1 MYCMRLGDFTDYR
14 FIIFFVIIIILVILL
29 GLVITYFVFG
39 VVSEKRFQ
47 KQISYESTTARIFII
62 DVKKNRYVM
71 FNKSD
76 ISHKKVA
83 DLFSFYS
90 YFHPNDVERVKNWI
104 FEICVNPNEISE
116 YLEADVLI
124 NRTNKVCFS
133 LFRLLEY
140 NRDVGLIHLESHLLK
155 YITPLNEPKKKVV
168 GKKAPTGIVKRSQI
182 MQMINKNKALS
193 GFTYCIRFFYTKQKI
208 ISNDKIE
215 RYMVM
220 NLKNAVYPFASNP
233 RLPRQ
238 MIDNGENE
246 LFIFD
251 LRISNKES
259 AMQLANSIA
268 KAIKREMEVNGFAG
282 FINFSIG
289 VVENAN
295 FYRDYDAIE
304 EKAREACMA
313 GQTNSKEIVL
323 HQRNIDAKSEFVSYN
338 EQIEHILK
346 DNVLRFLYRPIINA
360 KTSQV
365 IGYFE
370 YVKAYDSPFS
380 SYAEMSKYAARINKN
395 VDLLAKVSKSVITK
409 FLMER
414 PEESFKL
421 FFSISMVDV
430 NNVYDIISQIPNYQK
445 AHIILVFDEQ
455 EINENSNN
463 VELLLHILDSLRE
476 KGFELALSLKDKNL
490 LLIDRVYFM
499 FHYFVVGSAMMEE
512 VKENNRIRLSL
523 YALIE
528 SLLKYSRP
536 IIATDLEG
544 WQAVELIIKSGINY
558 ISSDAISASN
568 DMLLPIEKKKMEKV
582 TAMADKYL

>member
-14 FIIFFVIIIILVILL
+14 FVIFFVSMLVLAVLL
-29 GLVITYFVFG
+29 AVVISFYAIGEHNERNF
-39 VVSEKRFQ
+39 K
-47 KQISYESTTARIFII
+47 KQVSYESTTTRIFII
-62 DVKKNRYVM
+62 DVKKNKYVV

-76 ISHKKVA
+76 ISNKKTA
-83 DLFSFYS
+83 ELFSFYS
-90 YFHPNDVERVKNWI
+90 SFHPNDVERVKNWI
-104 FEICVNPNEISE
+104 FEICVSPNDVNE

-124 NRTNKVCFS
+124 NKTNKVCFS
-133 LFRLLEY
+133 LLRLLDY
-140 NRDVGLIHLESHLLK
+140 NREVGLIHLESHLLK
-155 YITPLNEPKKKVV
+155 YITPLNEPKKKTS

-182 MQMINKNKALS
+182 MGLINKNKALS
-193 GFTYCIRFFYTKQKI
+193 GFTYCIRFFYTKQKV

-220 NLKNAVYPFASNP
+220 NLKNSVYPFASNP

-238 MIDNGENE
+238 ILDNGDNE
-246 LFIFD
+246 MFLFD
-251 LRISNKES
+251 LRISNKET
-259 AMQLANSIA
+259 ALQLANSLA
-268 KAIKREMEVNGFAG
+268 KSIRREMEVNGFSG

-289 VVENAN
+289 VVENGT
-295 FYRDYDAIE
+295 FYQDYDAIE

-323 HQRNIDAKSEFVSYN
+323 HQRNIEANNDLLAYN
-338 EQIEHILK
+338 QQIEHILK

-380 SYAEMSKYAARINKN
+380 SYAEMSKYASRINKN
-395 VDLLAKVSKSVITK
+395 VDLLAKVSKNVVSK
-409 FLMER
+409 FLNER
-414 PEESFKL
+414 PDESMRL
-421 FFSISMVDV
+421 FLSISMVDV
-430 NNVYDIISQIPNYQK
+430 SSVYEIISQIPNYQK

-463 VELLLHILDSLRE
+463 AELLIHTLDNLRE

-490 LLIDRVYFM
+490 LLNDKVYFM

-528 SLLKYSRP
+528 SLLKYNRP

-582 TAMADKYL
+582 TAMAEKYL

>member
-1 MYCMRLGDFTDYR
+1 MPVGAFLALV
-14 FIIFFVIIIILVILL
+14 FF
-29 GLVITYFVFG
+29 FG
-39 VVSEKRFQ
+39 S
-47 KQISYESTTARIFII
+47 
-62 DVKKNRYVM
+62 
-71 FNKSD
+71 
-76 ISHKKVA
+76 
-83 DLFSFYS
+83 
-90 YFHPNDVERVKNWI
+90 
-104 FEICVNPNEISE
+104 
-116 YLEADVLI
+116 
-124 NRTNKVCFS
+124 
-133 LFRLLEY
+133 
-140 NRDVGLIHLESHLLK
+140 
-155 YITPLNEPKKKVV
+155 
-168 GKKAPTGIVKRSQI
+168 
-182 MQMINKNKALS
+182 LS
-193 GFTYCIRFFYTKQKI
+193 GFTYCIRFFYTKQKV

-220 NLKNAVYPFASNP
+220 NLKNAVYPFAANP
-233 RLPRQ
+233 RLTRQ
-238 MIDNGENE
+238 MLDNGDNE
-246 LFIFD
+246 LFLFD
-251 LRISNKES
+251 LRISNKEA
-259 AMQLANSIA
+259 AMQLANSMA
-268 KAIKREMEVNGFAG
+268 KAIRREMEVNGFAG

-295 FYRDYDAIE
+295 FYRDFDSIE

-323 HQRNIDAKSEFVSYN
+323 HQRNIEANNETILYN
-338 EQIEHILK
+338 QQIEHILK
-346 DNVLRFLYRPIINA
+346 ENVLRFLYRPVINA
-360 KTSQV
+360 KTAQT

-380 SYAEMSKYAARINKN
+380 SFAEMSKYASRINLN
-395 VDLLAKVSKSVITK
+395 GELLAKVSKNVIPK
-409 FLMER
+409 FIMER
-414 PEESFKL
+414 PDESMRL
-421 FFSISMVDV
+421 FFTISMVDV
-430 NNVYDIISQIPNYQK
+430 NSVYEIISQIPNYQK

-455 EINENSNN
+455 EINENSTNID
-463 VELLLHILDSLRE
+463 LLVHILEGLKE

-490 LLIDRVYFM
+490 LLNDTVYFQ